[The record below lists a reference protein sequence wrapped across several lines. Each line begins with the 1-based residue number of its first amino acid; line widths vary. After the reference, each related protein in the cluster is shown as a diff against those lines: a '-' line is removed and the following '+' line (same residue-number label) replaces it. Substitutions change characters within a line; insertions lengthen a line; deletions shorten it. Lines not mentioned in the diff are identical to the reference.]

1 MLDSSRPKQQN
12 FEKENVKFFVLRI
25 PFFFVFFFGG
35 GGSISEAT
43 YKAYL
48 VDDKSKLFSRYYSE
62 LYGKYYGLFASL
74 FAISERACVGSLY
87 WFFVLVL
94 ILLSPEVWL
103 RGFFALQWPDRGVCQ
118 VCKLFYELSRKNSGY
133 VEKLSHSRQL
143 FKNFRIGFTCYE
155 DICLSFSSQLSHSL
169 MQYVREEDFIMVY
182 CFFVFG
188 ATRFAV
194 SEVTIFG
201 HVFALCKDLCSWQ
214 KDIWSYK

>member
-12 FEKENVKFFVLRI
+12 LEKENVKFFVLRI
-25 PFFFVFFFGG
+25 PFFFCFFFWGG

-103 RGFFALQWPDRGVCQ
+103 RGFFALQ
-118 VCKLFYELSRKNSGY
+118 
-133 VEKLSHSRQL
+133 
-143 FKNFRIGFTCYE
+143 
-155 DICLSFSSQLSHSL
+155 
-169 MQYVREEDFIMVY
+169 
-182 CFFVFG
+182 
-188 ATRFAV
+188 
-194 SEVTIFG
+194 
-201 HVFALCKDLCSWQ
+201 
-214 KDIWSYK
+214 